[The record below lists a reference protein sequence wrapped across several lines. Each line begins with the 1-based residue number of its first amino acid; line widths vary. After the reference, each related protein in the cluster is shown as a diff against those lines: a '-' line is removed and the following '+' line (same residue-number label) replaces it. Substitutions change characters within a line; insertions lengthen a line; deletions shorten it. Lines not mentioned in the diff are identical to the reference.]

1 MLAYSVICLLMSI
14 SLLWLIVNHK
24 ERASYL
30 AMLSG
35 FVTVNVVASI
45 VQQVHTMVW
54 WNDVKQAQHRFLVDH
69 VGNPEVAITGG
80 SAGVDLA
87 FFYVQYYTYN
97 VDGLIVL
104 FWAFELMSSVYQLQI
119 RQRIGPHVRKG
130 VKCVAVLLPVLQVG
144 LLHIKVVQS
153 STPAFLF
160 VHNVFSKKASSHSNP
175 LTLQRS

>member
-1 MLAYSVICLLMSI
+1 MAIQLPAGARGAAAGVLAYSVICLLMSI

-24 ERASYL
+24 ERASCELPSADSKDHPLTEVFPDL

-104 FWAFELMSSVYQLQI
+104 FW
-119 RQRIGPHVRKG
+119 
-130 VKCVAVLLPVLQVG
+130 
-144 LLHIKVVQS
+144 
-153 STPAFLF
+153 
-160 VHNVFSKKASSHSNP
+160 
-175 LTLQRS
+175 